1 MTLRRERHLP
11 GKHRRSV
18 NTMYYR
24 NQPISC
30 VLVTTQRVEKH
41 EKKNNFMSQI
51 YYFIFPTKYPI
62 EYTHGKRCNGITQ

>member
-1 MTLRRERHLP
+1 
-11 GKHRRSV
+11 
-18 NTMYYR
+18 MYYR

-41 EKKNNFMSQI
+41 EKKNNFLPQI

>member
-1 MTLRRERHLP
+1 
-11 GKHRRSV
+11 
-18 NTMYYR
+18 MYYR

-41 EKKNNFMSQI
+41 EKKKFYTNI
-51 YYFIFPTKYPI
+51 YYFIFPTNFPI

>member
-1 MTLRRERHLP
+1 
-11 GKHRRSV
+11 
-18 NTMYYR
+18 MYYR

-41 EKKNNFMSQI
+41 EKKKNNFMLQI